1 MNLVYAQERRL
12 ANYGGHDDAIAKL
25 KSTKDANSFQAT
37 IKKIAGDQ
45 KNDTT
50 AIGDLANVLKT
61 VAPDVA
67 EKISELQK
75 FDR

>member
-1 MNLVYAQERRL
+1 M
-12 ANYGGHDDAIAKL
+12 
-25 KSTKDANSFQAT
+25 T

-50 AIGDLANVLKT
+50 AIGDLANLLKT